1 MPGTIVIS
9 TALFKKISIQVNV
22 EKTRL
27 QISVRALVEYIL
39 RSGDL
44 ELTVF
49 SMSNPVEAIR
59 AHQKI
64 QRSRPAEYTGEVT
77 VRHQVETGDFI
88 IDING
93 RIDGVFEY
101 PDRVVIDEIKT
112 TRRNLTTFEET
123 ENSLHW
129 GQVKCY
135 AYIYAYDHALD
146 IIDAQLTYYRL
157 DTGETREQRRSFSK
171 ADLGEF
177 FGGLLAAYLER
188 MALLTEWGNVRDASI
203 RELSFPFERYRT
215 GQRSMAAEI
224 YRTIADSGQLIVQ
237 APTGIGKTMA
247 ALFPAVKALAEGHT
261 EKLFYLTARTTG
273 RTVAEQA
280 LDILRENGLRL
291 KHLSLTAKE
300 KICFNPDRACSGDEC
315 EFARGHFDRIDRALT
330 DAFTHDSLTRETIE
344 KIAREH
350 RVCPFECSL
359 DLSLWVDCI
368 ICDYNYAFDPRVY
381 LRRFF
386 ENEGANY
393 TFLIDEAHNLVDRA
407 RDMFSADIRKQP
419 FLDLRQQ
426 VKDRLPGMYRMLG
439 TINSWLLRYRRQCEV
454 SRNPWSEKDAPVG
467 LYPLLRSFIS
477 AAERRLMRNEK
488 TPFRESLLDVYFNA
502 VTFMKITER
511 FDDSYA
517 VCYEKMDRDL
527 RVKLFCMDPSR
538 HVEEALER
546 GKAAIF
552 FSATMT
558 PTSYFRTI
566 FGCRPSARSLLLS
579 SPFPPENLC
588 VMCADRIST
597 LFRRRDSTK
606 AEIAAILASF
616 IRIRKGNYLVYFPS
630 YDYMMSVYEL
640 FDAEHP
646 GIETIVQTRGMT
658 EEQRDLF
665 LEHFSRDNEETLTG
679 FAVMGGIFAE
689 SIDLVGERLT
699 GAVIVGVGLPGLC
712 LERDLVRDY
721 YAEHEG
727 GAGFEFAYLY
737 PGFTKVLQAA
747 GRVIRSEHERG
758 VVLLIDERFGTSRY
772 TRLFPREWK
781 PVSVRNEQHLEEALR
796 AFWRKS

>member
-1 MPGTIVIS
+1 ME
-9 TALFKKISIQVNV
+9 KK
-22 EKTRL
+22 RL
-27 QISVRALVEYIL
+27 QISVRTLVEYIL

-49 SMSNPVEAIR
+49 SVPNPVEAIR

-64 QRSRPAEYTGEVT
+64 QRSRPVEYTSEVT
-77 VRHQVETGDFI
+77 VRHQMEAGDFI

-93 RIDGVFEY
+93 RIDGVFHY
-101 PDRVVIDEIKT
+101 PDCVVIDEIKT
-112 TRRNLTTFEET
+112 TRRNLAVFEET
-123 ENSLHW
+123 ENPLHW

-135 AYIYAYDHALD
+135 AYIYAHDHALD
-146 IIDAQLTYYRL
+146 VIDAQVTYYRL
-157 DTGETREQRRSFSK
+157 DTGETREQRRSFTK

-177 FGGLLAAYLER
+177 FEGLLAAYLER
-188 MALLTEWGNVRDASI
+188 MALLAEWGNVRDASL
-203 RELSFPFERYRT
+203 RALSFPFARYRP
-215 GQRSMAAEI
+215 GQRRMAAEI

-261 EKLFYLTARTTG
+261 EKIFYLTARTTG

-280 LDILRENGLRL
+280 LDILRENGLRI

-300 KICFNPDRACSGDEC
+300 KICFNPDRACSGDDC
-315 EFARGHFDRIDRALT
+315 EFARGHYDRIDRALS
-330 DAFTHDSLTRETIE
+330 DAFARDCLTRETIE
-344 KIAREH
+344 EIARKH
-350 RVCPFECSL
+350 RVCPFEFSL
-359 DLSLWVDCI
+359 DLSLWIDCI

-381 LRRFF
+381 LRKFF
-386 ENEGANY
+386 ESGGANY

-439 TINSWLLRYRRQCEV
+439 TINSWLLRYRRQCEA
-454 SRNPWSEKDAPVG
+454 SRNPRPEKNAPVG
-467 LYPLLRSFIS
+467 LYPLLRSFIT
-477 AAERRLMRNEK
+477 AAERWLVRNEK
-488 TPFRESLLDVYFNA
+488 TPFRELLLEVYFNA
-502 VTFMKITER
+502 VTFMKIAER
-511 FDDSYA
+511 FDDSYT
-517 VCYEKMDRDL
+517 VCYDKMDRDL
-527 RVKLFCMDPSR
+527 RVKLFCIDPSR
-538 HVEEALER
+538 HLKEALER

-566 FGCRPSARSLLLS
+566 FGCKPSARSLLLS

-588 VMCADRIST
+588 VMRADRIST
-597 LFRRRDSTK
+597 LYRRRDSTK
-606 AEIAAILASF
+606 AEIAAMLAAF
-616 IRIRKGNYLVYFPS
+616 IRVRKGNYLVYFPS

-640 FDAEHP
+640 FAEEHP
-646 GIETIVQTRGMT
+646 VIETIVQTRGMT
-658 EEQRDLF
+658 EEERGLF
-665 LEHFSRDNEETLTG
+665 LERFSHDNEKTLTG

-712 LERDLVRDY
+712 LERDLIRDY

-781 PVSVRNEQHLEEALR
+781 PVRVRNEQHLEEVLR